1 MFRVDDIVRPAD
13 PMLIY
18 PNIVNMLGETTVDV
32 NAMCLEPSQTYI
44 LMIEQREAAT
54 CTVFNPSIARCY
66 LPRVFDWGTKTVYFQ
81 AQQGNLNAQD
91 EKAFVGYIYFV
102 PPTIDPI
109 RLDIGNVY
117 DWFKNPIPSQVG
129 SSLINEC
136 RCKFLA

>member
-1 MFRVDDIVRPAD
+1 
-13 PMLIY
+13 MLIY

-91 EKAFVGYIYFV
+91 EKAFVGYIYFG
-102 PPTIDPI
+102 I
-109 RLDIGNVY
+109 L
-117 DWFKNPIPSQVG
+117 
-129 SSLINEC
+129 L
-136 RCKFLA
+136 